1 MPCLPGPVALVPSH
15 GVGGCRSVLHCAKI
29 LRLAQEGLA
38 WVTGND
44 VSERVGGRFLHRG
57 KWLMISQQAGEATW
71 AEHERGSCFHSSSLW
86 NPGTKGQRD
95 SQGKFQCLLS

>member
-1 MPCLPGPVALVPSH
+1 MPCLPGPVTLVPSH